1 MTESSTCMPPANIVD
16 GTSTCTSNGLTFN
29 EQCVDI
35 GDDIPISLN
44 DDNDDNDDAVFP
56 QANTFMVF
64 EPPTVATYRKNDVC
78 NNVVKDFSVKDKRK
92 MFLDMRNS
100 NVKIGVD
107 TFFPHCGLTAGE
119 FSLYS
124 VLNESNRKKK

>member
-1 MTESSTCMPPANIVD
+1 MTESSTCMQPANIVD

-35 GDDIPISLN
+35 GDDIPISLT
-44 DDNDDNDDAVFP
+44 DNNDDAVFP

-64 EPPTVATYRKNDVC
+64 EPPTVTTYRKNDVC